1 MRVAW
6 LDDFAGKL
14 PTEGGVLIVCASY
27 NGAPP
32 DNAAAFYQWLQD
44 GMAPDA
50 LAGVQYA
57 VFGCGN
63 RNWASTYQA
72 VPRFIDDKL
81 AEFGAHRLFAR
92 GEGDAQEDLDGQF
105 RAWRIALW
113 QQVAKDFGVTFDA
126 GAESDSRPRYAV
138 EVVAGPQANPLAA
151 VHGANAM
158 RVLANRELQTS
169 GERSTRHIEVALP
182 AGTAYGV
189 GDHLGV
195 VAENPPAVVARVLR
209 RFGFAEDTYVRLSAA
224 SSRPPT
230 LPVDTPVSLER
241 LLAHHV
247 ELQHPATR
255 KQIATLAEHTQCPN
269 TKPRLAALAADDT
282 DASAYKTEVKRK
294 RRSVLDLLD
303 ENPACEL
310 PFETFLDMLPAM
322 TPRYYSI
329 SSSPLAQAGPL
340 QHHRRRG
347 ARAGVVRPRH
357 VRRRRVDVLG
367 APRRRADDRRVR
379 QRLQERLPA
388 TGRSVEADRDDRP
401 RHRPRAVPW
410 FSARTRSSQA

>member
-1 MRVAW
+1 MQESALVIGMMLQRFRLIDHTRYKLKLKETLTIKPEGLKIKVRPRVHKTVVAPAATQSKLAGAAQRCRAVRRDRRRAAGAVAGARHAAAGAVRVELGDVGGRRTPGRRHLAPAQGFDVRVAW

-81 AEFGAHRLFAR
+81 AEFGAQRLFAR

-126 GAESDSRPRYAV
+126 RAESDSRPRYAID
-138 EVVAGPQANPLAA
+138 VVAGPQANPLAA

-158 RVLANRELQTS
+158 RVLVEPRAANRAASARRDTS
-169 GERSTRHIEVALP
+169 RSHCRRVRN
-182 AGTAYGV
+182 TA
-189 GDHLGV
+189 
-195 VAENPPAVVARVLR
+195 
-209 RFGFAEDTYVRLSAA
+209 SAIISA
-224 SSRPPT
+224 SSR
-230 LPVDTPVSLER
+230 R
-241 LLAHHV
+241 
-247 ELQHPATR
+247 TR
-255 KQIATLAEHTQCPN
+255 
-269 TKPRLAALAADDT
+269 AA
-282 DASAYKTEVKRK
+282 
-294 RRSVLDLLD
+294 
-303 ENPACEL
+303 
-310 PFETFLDMLPAM
+310 
-322 TPRYYSI
+322 
-329 SSSPLAQAGPL
+329 
-340 QHHRRRG
+340 RRG
-347 ARAGVVRPRH
+347 ARACAG
-357 VRRRRVDVLG
+357 
-367 APRRRADDRRVR
+367 
-379 QRLQERLPA
+379 
-388 TGRSVEADRDDRP
+388 
-401 RHRPRAVPW
+401 
-410 FSARTRSSQA
+410 SASRTTRTSG